1 MAIGSSKL
9 LIIFILAAALGT
21 ACSGT
26 QTASNSAENTSVTH
40 PRATETPAASAT
52 PSKSITDADVAKL
65 KWLEGNWR
73 GMDGDKPFYER
84 IRFEGTTMVV
94 ETLAD
99 GTFEKVSNTSRF
111 ELKDG
116 EFGNTVGDQRSAASS
131 IADNAVQFVPGPIR
145 QPDGTVSPVVKGHT
159 FRFEKQSDGTWN
171 AVLETPATNA
181 KPAATKVYK
190 MEPFKPTAAAK

>member
-1 MAIGSSKL
+1 MAIRYSKL
-9 LIIFILAAALGT
+9 FIIFILASVLGAAC
-21 ACSGT
+21 AGT
-26 QTASNSAENTSVTH
+26 QTATNSAGNTPVTD
-40 PRATETPAASAT
+40 PRATETPTSGPT
-52 PSKSITDADVAKL
+52 PSNSITDADVAKL

-73 GMDGDKPFYER
+73 GMDGEKPFYER
-84 IRFEGTTMVV
+84 IHFEGSTMVV

-99 GTFEKVSNTSRF
+99 GTFGKVTDTARF

-131 IADNAVQFVPGPIR
+131 ITDNSVQFVPAPIR

-159 FRFEKQSDGTWN
+159 FRFEKQPDGTWN
-171 AVLETPATNA
+171 AVLETPATKA
-181 KPAATKVYK
+181 KPAGTKVYK

>member
-1 MAIGSSKL
+1 MAIGSTKL
-9 LIIFILAAALGT
+9 LIILALAAALG
-21 ACSGT
+21 AGCSGT
-26 QTASNSAENTSVTH
+26 ETATNSAANAPVTD
-40 PRATETPAASAT
+40 PRATESPAAGPT

-73 GMDGDKPFYER
+73 GMDGEKPFYER
-84 IRFEGTTMVV
+84 IRFEGSTMVV
-94 ETLAD
+94 ETVAD
-99 GTFEKVSNTSRF
+99 GTFDKVTKTDRF

-171 AVLETPATNA
+171 AVLETPATTA